1 MKFLKRMFRG
11 GASKYVAFAVVLVTV
26 LAVAAP
32 AFATDSP
39 AAVTVEG
46 GADTLST
53 TLLQVATYALP
64 LAAGIVAIVV
74 GWRMARKFLRA

>member
-1 MKFLKRMFRG
+1 MKLIKRIFSAG
-11 GASKYVAFAVVLVTV
+11 TSKYVAFAVVLVTV

-32 AFATDSP
+32 AFAVDNP
-39 AAVTVEG
+39 GAVVVEG
-46 GADTLST
+46 GADTLSE
-53 TLLQVATYALP
+53 TLIQVATYALP